1 MSINKAIGGGGGS
14 SSSPLKQLLIA
25 SDSNTVKDGE
35 YTITYSADSVYNSYI
50 HGYCYPYKAVEV
62 DINNP
67 KRYWSSSKTT
77 NNYWE
82 VDLGRIVDTVTK
94 FCFRTTGGFYSY
106 SDSSEYINPSIKNY
120 ELSYRKDIKDSYK
133 TIVSAQYYSGGI
145 TNSIFNHLVTHEFNP
160 ISLRYFRVTILDR
173 YPKSD
178 YASLASCQLYALNN
192 KQFFIK
198 ESDNNIY
205 DNILSEK
212 IITLDT
218 WNALSKKE
226 KLNLLETSYKPE
238 VLDIVKLKSFGS
250 YKVISSED
258 L

>member
-1 MSINKAIGGGGGS
+1 M
-14 SSSPLKQLLIA
+14 KQLLVEGN
-25 SDSNTVKDGE
+25 SNIVKDGE
-35 YTITYSADSVYNSYI
+35 YTITYSADSVY
-50 HGYCYPYKAVEV
+50 GDDFPYKAVEV

-67 KRYWSSSKTT
+67 HRFWSSSKTT

-82 VDLGRIVDTVTK
+82 VDLGRIVDAVTK
-94 FCFRTTGGFYSY
+94 FCFRTTGGWRNNSG
-106 SDSSEYINPSIKNY
+106 EYIYPSIKNY

-133 TIVSAQYYSGGI
+133 TIVSALYYSGGVI
-145 TNSIFNHLVTHEFNP
+145 NSVFNHLVTHEFNP
-160 ISLRYFRVTILDR
+160 ISLRYFRVTILDM
-173 YPKSD
+173 YPISA
-178 YASLASCQLYALNN
+178 YPSLASCQLYALNN

-238 VLDIVKLKSFGS
+238 VLDIIKLKSFGS

>member
-1 MSINKAIGGGGGS
+1 MSNKAIGGGGI

-25 SDSNTVKDGE
+25 SDSNTVQDGE
-35 YTITYSADSVYNSYI
+35 YTITYSADSVCGSNF
-50 HGYCYPYKAVEV
+50 PYMAVEV
-62 DINNP
+62 DVNNP
-67 KRYWSSSKTT
+67 NRYWSSSKST

-82 VDLGRIVDTVTK
+82 VDLGRIVDVVTK
-94 FCFRTTGGFYSY
+94 FCFRTTGGWYFN
-106 SDSSEYINPSIKNY
+106 SSEYIGISVKNY

-133 TIVSAQYYSGGI
+133 TIVSARYYSGGVI
-145 TNSIFNHLVTHEFNP
+145 NSIFNHLVTHEFNP
-160 ISLRYFRVTILDR
+160 ISLRYFRVTILDT
-173 YPKSD
+173 YPNSA
-178 YASLASCQLYALNN
+178 YPSLASCQLYALNN

>member
-1 MSINKAIGGGGGS
+1 MGGS

-25 SDSNTVKDGE
+25 SDSNTVQDGE
-35 YTITYSADSVYNSYI
+35 NTITYSADSVYDDNF
-50 HGYCYPYKAVEV
+50 PYKAVEV

-67 KRYWSSSKTT
+67 HRYWSSSKIT

-82 VDLGRIVDTVTK
+82 VDLGRIVDGVTK
-94 FCFRTTGGFYSY
+94 FCFRAVGGF
-106 SDSSEYINPSIKNY
+106 SSVDDGRYIGISVKNY
-120 ELSYRKDIKDSYK
+120 KLSYRKDIKDSYK
-133 TIVSAQYYSGGI
+133 TIVSAQYYSGVI
-145 TNSIFNHLVTHEFNP
+145 TNTVYNHLVTHEFNP

-173 YPKSD
+173 YPNSPSP
-178 YASLASCQLYALNN
+178 SLASCQLYALNN

>member
-1 MSINKAIGGGGGS
+1 MGGGGS

-25 SDSNTVKDGE
+25 SDSNIVQDGE
-35 YTITYSADSVYNSYI
+35 YTITYSADSVYTT
-50 HGYCYPYKAVEV
+50 HFPYKAVEV
-62 DINNP
+62 DVNNP
-67 KRYWSSSKTT
+67 RRYWSSTSKST

-82 VDLGRIVDTVTK
+82 VDLGRIVGAVTK
-94 FCFRTTGGFYSY
+94 FCFRTTGGYYFN
-106 SDSSEYINPSIKNY
+106 SSEYMGISVKNY

-145 TNSIFNHLVTHEFNP
+145 TNTIYNHLVTHEFNP
-160 ISLRYFRVTILDR
+160 ISLRYFRVTILDK
-173 YPKSD
+173 YPESSSP
-178 YASLASCQLYALNN
+178 SLASCQLYALNN

-218 WNALSKKE
+218 WNTLSKKE

>member
-1 MSINKAIGGGGGS
+1 MYPN
-14 SSSPLKQLLIA
+14 
-25 SDSNTVKDGE
+25 
-35 YTITYSADSVYNSYI
+35 SA
-50 HGYCYPYKAVEV
+50 YP
-62 DINNP
+62 
-67 KRYWSSSKTT
+67 
-77 NNYWE
+77 
-82 VDLGRIVDTVTK
+82 
-94 FCFRTTGGFYSY
+94 
-106 SDSSEYINPSIKNY
+106 
-120 ELSYRKDIKDSYK
+120 
-133 TIVSAQYYSGGI
+133 
-145 TNSIFNHLVTHEFNP
+145 
-160 ISLRYFRVTILDR
+160 
-173 YPKSD
+173 
-178 YASLASCQLYALNN
+178 SLASCQLYALNK

>member
-1 MSINKAIGGGGGS
+1 MGGGGS

-25 SDSNTVKDGE
+25 SDSNTVQDGE
-35 YTITYSADSVYNSYI
+35 YTITYSADSVY
-50 HGYCYPYKAVEV
+50 HFHFPYNAVEV

-67 KRYWSSSKTT
+67 HRYWSSSKST

-94 FCFRTTGGFYSY
+94 FCFRTTGDFYLNSGK
-106 SDSSEYINPSIKNY
+106 YINPSIKNY

-133 TIVSAQYYSGGI
+133 TIVFAQYYSGGLI
-145 TNSIFNHLVTHEFNP
+145 NDIYTHLVTHEFNP
-160 ISLRYFRVTILDR
+160 ISLRYFRVTILDK
-173 YPKSD
+173 YPNSD
-178 YASLASCQLYALNN
+178 YPSLSSCQLYALNN